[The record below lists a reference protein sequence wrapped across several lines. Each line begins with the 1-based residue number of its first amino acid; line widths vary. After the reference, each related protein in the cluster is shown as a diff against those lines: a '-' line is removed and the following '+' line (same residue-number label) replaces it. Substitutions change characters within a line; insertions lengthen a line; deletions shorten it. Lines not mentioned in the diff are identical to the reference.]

1 MENIDYLQENNKK
14 ITSITSISSISS
26 KIVTNV
32 RVDYE
37 IPKKEEYNHFY
48 KKKYTVPYLKFIC
61 KEFKLKKTG
70 NKIELIQRIYNYLR
84 EAACIL
90 TIQKNA
96 KKYLVSKYVKR
107 LKQQINYKKKCKN
120 DTDFFTLE
128 ELSEIP
134 NSHFFAFE
142 ENNNIW
148 GFNIISIYNLF
159 IKNNSKDILNPYTRE
174 KINNNVYD
182 SIISLIKLSNILG
195 ITINL
200 NLKNNPDDIQLSL
213 KKQNENTSLELFQTI
228 NEFGHYSHYSWFLS
242 LDKTALIRFVRDLI
256 DIWEYRAELT
266 LYTKCKICFPSGNP
280 FRYNLRVLC
289 NNNFYELQKNV
300 LLIISDFIT
309 KGITPEFC
317 SMGVSYILCALT
329 LVSSEAAE
337 AMPWFY
343 SSVI

>member
-1 MENIDYLQENNKK
+1 MENTDYMQPQEYNTTIAIKSNNSNSNSN
-14 ITSITSISSISS
+14 I
-26 KIVTNV
+26 

-37 IPKKEEYNHFY
+37 IPKKEDYNFFY
-48 KKKYTVPYLKFIC
+48 RKKYTIPYLKFIC

-70 NKIELIQRIYNYLR
+70 NKLELIQRIYKYLR
-84 EAACIL
+84 ESCCVI
-90 TIQKNA
+90 TIQKYA
-96 KKYLVSKYVKR
+96 RKYLVNKYIR
-107 LKQQINYKKKCKN
+107 ILKLQIKYKTNCKN

-142 ENNNIW
+142 ENNNLW

-159 IKNNSKDILNPYTRE
+159 IKNTSKDILNPYTRE
-174 KINNNVYD
+174 KIKTSVFD
-182 SIISLIKLSNILG
+182 SITLFIKLSNILG

-200 NLKNNPDDIQLSL
+200 KVNSNDEFNLSL
-213 KKQNENTSLELFQTI
+213 KKQNENTSLELFQII
-228 NEFGHYSHYSWFLS
+228 NEFGHHSHYSWFLS
-242 LDKTALIRFVRDLI
+242 LDKPSLVRFVRELI

-280 FRYNLRVLC
+280 FHYNIRVLC
-289 NNNFYELQKNV
+289 NHNNFYEIQKNI
-300 LLIISDFIT
+300 LLIISNLIT

-317 SMGVSYILCALT
+317 NIGASYVLCALT
-329 LVSSEAAE
+329 LVNPSAAE

-343 SSVI
+343 NSVM